1 MIFLGTTGSDGMA
14 YVRKKR
20 VGKYEYYQLVEGKR
34 VDGKVRQRVIAHL
47 GKHDSIEAA
56 RLEIGAGVV
65 SKNADGEQEGRYWI
79 TYPYRL
85 GYDGSFGRHMFP
97 VFLSREAAQAYGG
110 PGGVRGEPK
119 QEYDIL
125 GFDGRGLADL
135 LRGKRLGANLIAIW
149 GADYSRYTRDQ
160 KPEILSRRAFMK
172 RLESDTN

>member
-1 MIFLGTTGSDGMA
+1 MA

-65 SKNADGEQEGRYWI
+65 SKDAGGEQEGRYWI

-85 GYDGSFGRHMFP
+85 GYDESFRHMFP

-110 PGGVRGEPK
+110 PGGGTGEPDP
-119 QEYDIL
+119 EYDIL
-125 GFDGRGLADL
+125 GLDGPGLADL
-135 LRGKRLGANLIAIW
+135 LRGKRLGANQIAIW
-149 GADYSRYTRDQ
+149 GADYSPDGRDQ
-160 KPEILSRRAFMK
+160 GPEILSRRAFMK
-172 RLESDTN
+172 RLESDAN

>member
-1 MIFLGTTGSDGMA
+1 MA

-47 GKHDSIEAA
+47 GKHGSIEEARQAA
-56 RLEIGAGVV
+56 ADVVPKGADVG
-65 SKNADGEQEGRYWI
+65 QEGRYWI

-85 GYDGSFGRHMFP
+85 GYDGSFSRPTFP

-110 PGGVRGEPK
+110 PGVTLTGTKP
-119 QEYDIL
+119 EYEVL
-125 GFDGRGLADL
+125 GLDGPGLADV
-135 LRGKRLGANLIAIW
+135 LRGARLGANHIAIW
-149 GADYSRYTRDQ
+149 GADFDRHARGQ

>member
-1 MIFLGTTGSDGMA
+1 MA

-56 RLEIGAGVV
+56 RLEIGAGVM

-85 GYDGSFGRHMFP
+85 GYDESLRPMFP
-97 VFLSREAAQAYGG
+97 VFLSREAAQAYGA
-110 PGGVRGEPK
+110 PGGWRGEPK
-119 QEYDIL
+119 PKYEIL
-125 GFDGRGLADL
+125 GFDGPGLADL
-135 LRGKRLGANLIAIW
+135 LRGKRLGANQIAIW
-149 GADYSRYTRDQ
+149 GADYSGYDRDQ